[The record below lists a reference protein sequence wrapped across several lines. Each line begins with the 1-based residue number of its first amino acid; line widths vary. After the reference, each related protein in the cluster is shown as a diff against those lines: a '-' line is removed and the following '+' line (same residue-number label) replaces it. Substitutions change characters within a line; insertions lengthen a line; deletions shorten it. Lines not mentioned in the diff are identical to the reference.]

1 MSCAGSALGYG
12 SAGCNGGYSTDA
24 FNYEFKYSQASEAA
38 YPYSS
43 ASSVNG
49 VTGTCSSAILATKTA
64 ANSVGIASSPG
75 YTSTQSYSATALMQV
90 ILCSAFCPPP
100 ARLPASEPSRH
111 LSLTAAHAPCPPY
124 SLQAVAAQPRPLLT

>member
-75 YTSTQSYSATALMQV
+75 YTRTQSYSATALMQV
-90 ILCSAFCPPP
+90 RRVP
-100 ARLPASEPSRH
+100 
-111 LSLTAAHAPCPPY
+111 PCPGSPG
-124 SLQAVAAQPRPLLT
+124 AAIKAPAPLNNACLCQ